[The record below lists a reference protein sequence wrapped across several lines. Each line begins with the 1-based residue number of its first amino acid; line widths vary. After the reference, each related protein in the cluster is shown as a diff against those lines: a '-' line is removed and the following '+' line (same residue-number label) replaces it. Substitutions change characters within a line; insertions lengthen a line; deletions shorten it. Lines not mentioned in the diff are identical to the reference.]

1 MRLLLDESTPVGVR
15 DQLPGHTVQ
24 TVPEIGLAGIG
35 NGDLLNA
42 AERAGFDV
50 LVTGDKNMISQQQLA
65 GRKIALVVLSTNYW
79 PTIRQHPDLVASAL
93 TGIAYGAYV
102 RVAYP
107 RPPRRRRPPPAF
119 SPTGLG

>member
-42 AERAGFDV
+42 AEKAGFDV
-50 LVTGDKNMISQQQLA
+50 LVTGDKNLISQNNMV
-65 GRKIALVVLSTNYW
+65 GRKIALVVLNTNYW
-79 PTIRQHPDLVASAL
+79 PTIKEHPDLVASAL
-93 TGIAYGAYV
+93 AGISDGAYV
-102 RVAYP
+102 RVTFP
-107 RPPRRRRPPPAF
+107 RPPRRRRPFPP
-119 SPTGLG
+119 PQP